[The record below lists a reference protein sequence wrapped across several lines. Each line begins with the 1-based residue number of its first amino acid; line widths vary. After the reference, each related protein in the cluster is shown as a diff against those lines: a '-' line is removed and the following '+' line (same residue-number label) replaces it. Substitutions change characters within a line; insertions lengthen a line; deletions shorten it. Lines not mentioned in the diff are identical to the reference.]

1 MHIRKTEK
9 KDIPALL
16 QMIRDSYTPYREQIR
31 KEDIPSYN
39 YDDIASLLDNPGSD
53 VWLAEENGRIAGMAA
68 GTELGPCAYHLKMLF
83 VAGDSQHKGVGR
95 TLLEQFEKRGT
106 ELHHSL
112 FTANYLDWAEWSRTF
127 YGKHG
132 YREYVPADEEKHPGL
147 KAQADF
153 LRSIGRL
160 NNGEKHLLW
169 KIRQTQNTAAL

>member
-95 TLLEQFEKRGT
+95 ALLEQFEKRGA

-112 FTANYLDWAEWSRTF
+112 FTVNYLDWAEWSRTF

-169 KIRQTQNTAAL
+169 KIR